1 MRNIILIN
9 FFIILLTITAVSVN
23 GTPNRN
29 MKIRGSSIEILR
41 FKHDT
46 IIQKFLA
53 NSSEPVKIVKP
64 SSPMPQR
71 ITTVLPN
78 KYIEETTGAFK
89 ANFKNYK
96 EFVKHRYNKEYPPSH
111 IRNCLPEKPTDIK
124 GVDQVIY
131 KHVHRKQIL
140 KKLPTLLSSKFFTL
154 KFFPDLHHV
163 SLARKS
169 NIAYTFTNRG
179 GFNLNDPLLAKS
191 LTEYKGKYKKL
202 EFFQEKL
209 CPLDTAVGRAKYRK
223 FIKRSLFE
231 SLHRYVK
238 SPKDVDQVRGVFF
251 FRFTIVPATEND
263 KNQVMTDLDL
273 ALKVLLRP
281 NLNYKL
287 QLLNV
292 VKEQNKAFRNGQML
306 VKEVKLYNTI
316 GAKNVPGYYS
326 KLPYIDNVRNLL

>member
-1 MRNIILIN
+1 
-9 FFIILLTITAVSVN
+9 
-23 GTPNRN
+23 
-29 MKIRGSSIEILR
+29 MKIRGCSIEIFR

-46 IIQKFLA
+46 VVRNFLS
-53 NSSEPVKIVKP
+53 NSSGPVNLVKP
-64 SSPMPQR
+64 ISPMPQR
-71 ITTVLPN
+71 TVPVLPN
-78 KYIEETTGAFK
+78 KYIEETTGAFQ
-89 ANFKNYK
+89 ANFKNCK
-96 EFVKHRYNKEYPPSH
+96 EFVKYRYNEEYPPSH

-124 GVDQVIY
+124 GVDQVVY
-131 KHVHRKQIL
+131 KHVHRKQMIR
-140 KKLPTLLSSKFFTL
+140 KLPTLLSSKFFTL

-202 EFFQEKL
+202 AFFQEKL

-231 SLHRYVK
+231 SLHKYVK
-238 SPKDVDQVRGVFF
+238 LPKDLDQVRGVFF
-251 FRFTIVPATEND
+251 FRFTIVPATESD
-263 KNQVMTDLDL
+263 KQQVMTDLDL
-273 ALKVLLRP
+273 ALNVLLKS

-292 VKEQNKAFRNGQML
+292 VKEQNKAFRNGQVL
-306 VKEVKLYNTI
+306 VKEVKMYNTI
-316 GAKNVPGYYS
+316 GARNVPGYYS
-326 KLPYIDNVRNLL
+326 KLPYIDDMKKLL